1 MIKTVYTIGT
11 LLVGGAEVFLTNLIS
26 KLNLNKYDVSIIVLD
41 KENNTFLEKKL
52 NDLGIKIYYLNKKD
66 GFRPFTFI
74 KIYRL
79 LKTINPKI
87 IHGNI
92 GGMIYALPYVFLKK
106 NIKVIHTTH
115 TLASLEFG
123 KLKRMVLKYF
133 YKRSLI
139 IPVVISNINYQNF
152 LTTYKIPKHLIKIIY
167 NGIDIDKFYFERK
180 FNSSEIRLGHVGRFE
195 EVKNHRVIFKVY
207 ESLINKGYNVS
218 LKLIGN
224 GSLLENYRKKYKDV
238 IFIESSSEIAKELKD
253 IDFFVFPSLYEG
265 MPLAVIEAMASGCII
280 LSSNVGGLNDLVE
293 DGVNG
298 YRFDFQNVEG
308 FVQTIE
314 MLYKDKKLMAKIA
327 KNNQKKVS
335 EYSLTEMV
343 RKYEE
348 LYKG

>member
-115 TLASLEFG
+115 TLAS
-123 KLKRMVLKYF
+123 
-133 YKRSLI
+133 
-139 IPVVISNINYQNF
+139 
-152 LTTYKIPKHLIKIIY
+152 
-167 NGIDIDKFYFERK
+167 
-180 FNSSEIRLGHVGRFE
+180 
-195 EVKNHRVIFKVY
+195 
-207 ESLINKGYNVS
+207 
-218 LKLIGN
+218 
-224 GSLLENYRKKYKDV
+224 
-238 IFIESSSEIAKELKD
+238 
-253 IDFFVFPSLYEG
+253 
-265 MPLAVIEAMASGCII
+265 
-280 LSSNVGGLNDLVE
+280 
-293 DGVNG
+293 
-298 YRFDFQNVEG
+298 
-308 FVQTIE
+308 
-314 MLYKDKKLMAKIA
+314 
-327 KNNQKKVS
+327 
-335 EYSLTEMV
+335 
-343 RKYEE
+343 
-348 LYKG
+348 